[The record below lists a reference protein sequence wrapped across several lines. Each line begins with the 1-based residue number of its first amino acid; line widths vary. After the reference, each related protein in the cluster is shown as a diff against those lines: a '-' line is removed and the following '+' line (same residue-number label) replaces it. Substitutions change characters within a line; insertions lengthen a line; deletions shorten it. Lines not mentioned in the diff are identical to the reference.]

1 MLYDSTQRVLL
12 NGYRVSALTVTCY
25 LFIGCNKS
33 TALYRVLI
41 IGERMCRR
49 GKEVYENR
57 ELSVQFFFKPKTSL
71 KFNNFLKISKGEE
84 PCYCV
89 YINRA
94 N

>member
-1 MLYDSTQRVLL
+1 
-12 NGYRVSALTVTCY
+12 
-25 LFIGCNKS
+25 
-33 TALYRVLI
+33 
-41 IGERMCRR
+41 MCRR